1 MKNRLKEVRE
11 SKGMT
16 QEELSRKSG
25 VARTVISYLET
36 EKDMDVKLSTL
47 TSIAKSVDDSVSNI
61 FLV

>member
-47 TSIAKSVDDSVSNI
+47 TSIAKAVDDSVSNI

>member
-1 MKNRLKEVRE
+1 MKNRLKEIRE

-16 QEELSRKSG
+16 QEELSQKSG
-25 VARTVISYLET
+25 VARTIISYLET

-47 TSIAKSVDDSVSNI
+47 TSIAKAVDDSVSNI